1 MPDLRPTLTLAHSP
15 DPDDAFMWWP
25 LTGMVSPSG
34 EPLSGQRGRPALD
47 TGGITFRAVPADIET
62 LNRRAAGAADLD
74 ITALSARAYAD
85 AAARYVVTSCGA
97 SFGDGYGPK
106 VVAKRESKLRCD
118 GCLRGQ
124 RPTIAVPGMRT
135 TAYLVLSLMLGRD
148 AARAAEAE
156 GRIVEM
162 PFDQI
167 IGAVST
173 GKADAGLIIHEGQLT
188 YTDAGLRLIVDVGAW
203 WKEETGLPLPLGL
216 NAVRRDLDERFGAGT
231 LRRVAGLLSESVK
244 YAMAH
249 RPQSIDYAMTFAMAN
264 KGGGAI
270 SRERV
275 EKFVD
280 MYVNRWTVDMGEQ
293 GREAVRR
300 LLAAGAAAGLCPAV
314 GNVETV

>member
-1 MPDLRPTLTLAHSP
+1 MLDPRPTLTLAHSP

-34 EPLSGQRGRPALD
+34 EPLPGSRGRPALD
-47 TGGITFRAVPADIET
+47 TGGIAFRAVPADIET
-62 LNRRAAGAADLD
+62 LNRRAAGAGDLD
-74 ITALSARAYAD
+74 ITAVSARAYAD

-118 GCLRGQ
+118 GCLRAQ
-124 RPTIAVPGMRT
+124 KPTIAVPGMRT
-135 TAYLVLSLMLGRD
+135 TAYLVLLLMLGRD
-148 AARAAEAE
+148 AARAAEGE

-167 IGAVST
+167 IGAVAA
-173 GKADAGLIIHEGQLT
+173 GEVEAGLIIHEGQLT
-188 YTDAGLRLIVDVGAW
+188 YGDAGLRLIVDVGVW
-203 WKEETGLPLPLGL
+203 WKERTGLPLPLGL
-216 NAVRRDLDERFGAGT
+216 NAVRRDLDARFGAGT
-231 LRRVAGLLSESVK
+231 LRRVAGLLAESVR

-249 RPQSIDYAMTFAMAN
+249 RAESIDYAMTFAMAN
-264 KGGGAI
+264 AGGGAI

-280 MYVNRWTVDMGEQ
+280 MYVNRWTVNMGDE
-293 GREAVRR
+293 GREAIGR
-300 LLAAGAAAGLCPAV
+300 LLAEGAAAGLCAEV
-314 GNVETV
+314 GELTVV